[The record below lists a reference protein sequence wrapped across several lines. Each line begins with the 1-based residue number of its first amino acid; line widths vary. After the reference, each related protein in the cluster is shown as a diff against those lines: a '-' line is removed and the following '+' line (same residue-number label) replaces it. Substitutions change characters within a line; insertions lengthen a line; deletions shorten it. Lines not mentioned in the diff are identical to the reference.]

1 MSITHIATAITDANR
16 FLPHLLI
23 ADEVRTA
30 TMTATN
36 SSSTSVAVQ
45 TMTTYSRWTPTA
57 GATITATFSGSKSID
72 YAAIYVTASAGTYT
86 LEWYNGSAWAAIGS
100 ALSRTGA
107 GCVAWVFESVS
118 ASALRIVCSSTP
130 SIAVFKAG
138 ARTQIPVGIGV
149 GYEPSLYNPTEKLT
163 NTISVTGQILG
174 TQIESARI
182 EESLTFDVIDPDWI
196 ASNWMTIRNLMRTVG
211 VFFAWNLKDFS
222 EHVIYGA
229 VVGDPSASFSQI
241 DAMKLSMR
249 LEGPKHVL

>member
-1 MSITHIATAITDANR
+1 MSSTHIATAITDANR

-23 ADEVRTA
+23 ADEVRSA

-57 GATITATFSGSKSID
+57 GATITATFSGAKAID

-107 GCVAWVFESVS
+107 GCVAWVFASVS
-118 ASALRIVCSSTP
+118 ASAIRIVCSSTP

-138 ARTQIPVGIGV
+138 SRTQIPVGIGV

-241 DAMKLSMR
+241 DAMKVSVR

>member
-1 MSITHIATAITDANR
+1 MSSTYIATSISDANK
-16 FLPHLLI
+16 FLPHLFI
-23 ADEVRTA
+23 ADEVKDA
-30 TMTATN
+30 TMSATN
-36 SSSTSVAVQ
+36 SSSTSIAVQ
-45 TMTTYSRWTPTA
+45 TMTTYSRWTPSA
-57 GATITATFSGSKSID
+57 GATITATFSGAKSID
-72 YAAIYVTASAGTYT
+72 YAAIYVTATAGTYT
-86 LEWYNGSAWAAIGS
+86 LEWYNGSSWAAIGS

-107 GCVAWVFESVS
+107 GCIAWVFASVS

-149 GYEPSLYNPTEKLT
+149 GYEPSMYNPTEKLT

-211 VFFAWNLKDFS
+211 VFFAWNLRDFS